1 MELKKMKRTKKAM
14 MPGKVEGWEI
24 VDAARAGVVV
34 SDDPEKRFLI
44 GTYEGCPIRTSF
56 IVHDGSPS
64 YVETNNSIYALG
76 APQVEEKPLTPIQNQ
91 AVAVAKKSI
100 IDTIAKD
107 VGRLG
112 PQTSLILDD
121 SAQATAHIIIRALAN
136 AHLLVS

>member
-1 MELKKMKRTKKAM
+1 MKRAKAM
-14 MPGKVEGWEI
+14 MPGKVEGWQI
-24 VDAARAGVVV
+24 VDAARADVL
-34 SDDPEKRFLI
+34 SDDPEARFLI
-44 GTYEGCPIRTSF
+44 GTYDGRPIRTSF

-76 APQVEEKPLTPIQNQ
+76 APKQPEEKPLTPIQNQ